1 MDVGLKTSF
10 CQDGEVGSYNCLWV
24 STVVIALITAIK
36 RSGSYR
42 VLTMWRFG
50 YGLWRRLASLERLE
64 QYWRLGS

>member
-1 MDVGLKTSF
+1 MSRW
-10 CQDGEVGSYNCLWV
+10 GSGCLWV

-50 YGLWRRLASLERLE
+50 HGLWRRLAFPERLE
-64 QYWRLGS
+64 